1 MEIKIDLD
9 TESLK
14 RDLGISELITSVNSF
29 QSAIKEKDEQIS
41 NLKNEVAELNDAKNT
56 AEAQSENLKRSIEE
70 KDNEIHRVIEQLQ
83 KKDESLVVVQNE
95 KKELSTELQELHG
108 VRDSLK
114 EAEERCEV
122 LEKNISEKDNEIK
135 ELQSFRNA
143 FDLSGLYN
151 QLGEQTKE
159 DLKTYF
165 PSSDNEILLFCSIQ
179 KSSVENL
186 YSMIKDRVINKREED
201 LAVLKSLL
209 RKVYSFYCKGTGCS
223 LIEPE
228 IGQDSDDDLFQE
240 KFTNEVDGKVS
251 EVHLFGIRNAD
262 GSVKQKALVSL
273 CK

>member
-1 MEIKIDLD
+1 MEIKIELN
-9 TESLK
+9 TEALK

-29 QSAIKEKDEQIS
+29 QSAINEKDEQIS
-41 NLKNEVAELNDAKNT
+41 KLKNEVDVLNADKKAAEEQCEKINRDLG
-56 AEAQSENLKRSIEE
+56 E
-70 KDNEIHRVIEQLQ
+70 KDNELNSLKGQLQ
-83 KKDESLVVVQNE
+83 DCHNSLETVRNE
-95 KKELSTELQELHG
+95 KSELVTELQE
-108 VRDSLK
+108 VQRVCDTLK
-114 EAEERCEV
+114 GINERCED
-122 LEKNISEKDNEIK
+122 LKKYISEKDNEIK
-135 ELQSFRNA
+135 ELQLFRNA

-159 DLKTYF
+159 DLKTFF

-228 IGQDSDDDLFQE
+228 IGQNSDDDLFQE